1 MKLFIKSISKSQLGK
16 VIFIMVVLLSVTAI
30 ASYAG
35 QKGLGLGNDPDTP
48 IDGGISVL
56 VATGVGIG
64 VKKVREM
71 RKQKKEKMADSN
83 KD

>member
-1 MKLFIKSISKSQLGK
+1 MKQLTQNINLSQLGK
-16 VIFIMVVLLSVTAI
+16 VLFLIVVLLSLTAI

-35 QKGLGLGNDPDTP
+35 PRGFRDADTP
-48 IDGGISVL
+48 IDGGISLL

-71 RKQKKEKMADSN
+71 RKKKKETEQIADN
-83 KD
+83 IKD

>member
-1 MKLFIKSISKSQLGK
+1 MKQFIKSISKSQLGK
-16 VIFIMVVLLSVTAI
+16 VLFLMVVLLSVTAI
-30 ASYAG
+30 ASYAHAPR
-35 QKGLGLGNDPDTP
+35 GLNDADTP

-56 VATGVGIG
+56 LATGVGIG